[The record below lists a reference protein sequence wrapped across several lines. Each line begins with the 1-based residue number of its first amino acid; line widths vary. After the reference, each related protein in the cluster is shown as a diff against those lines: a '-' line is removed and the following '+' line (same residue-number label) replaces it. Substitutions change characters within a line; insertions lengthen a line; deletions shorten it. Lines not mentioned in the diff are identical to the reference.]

1 VGEKCSRAQAPG
13 GRLYTLSG
21 RRSVFI
27 ETYLTEPFAAPAV
40 KRYFLNRLLLLLPTL
55 FGALT
60 LVFFLINLVPG
71 DPVEVML
78 GETATATDKQE
89 LRRQLGLDQPVL
101 TRYTSFLADLSR
113 GDLGQSL
120 YENAE
125 VVELIAARLPATIEL
140 TISAM
145 IVAIVIAFPLA
156 TLAALKRDTW
166 IDRVVLFFSLLG
178 LSIPNF
184 WLGPLL
190 MILVSIQLGWLPVSG
205 RGDFSHLILPAL
217 TLGMAMAAILTR
229 ILRTS
234 LLRIVNLDFVKT
246 ARAKGMGETPVWLK
260 HILRNALIPVISI
273 IGLQFG
279 SLLAGSIITETI
291 FSWPG
296 IGRLTVQAIQTRDYP
311 LVQGCVLVVAI
322 GYLVVNFITDVFY
335 SIVDPRISYER

>member
-1 VGEKCSRAQAPG
+1 
-13 GRLYTLSG
+13 
-21 RRSVFI
+21 
-27 ETYLTEPFAAPAV
+27 V
-40 KRYFLNRLLLLLPTL
+40 KRYFLNRLLLFVPTL
-55 FGALT
+55 IGALK

-78 GETATATDKQE
+78 GETASATDKEE

-101 TRYTSFLADLSR
+101 TRYSEFFADLSR
-113 GDLGQSL
+113 GDLGRSL
-120 YENAE
+120 YENAD
-125 VVELIAARLPATIEL
+125 VAELIAARLPATFEL

-145 IVAIVIAFPLA
+145 IVALIISFPLA
-156 TLAALKRDTW
+156 TLAALKPGTW
-166 IDRVVLFFSLLG
+166 IDRVALFFSLVG
-178 LSIPNF
+178 LSMPNF

-205 RGDFSHLILPAL
+205 RGSFSHLVLPAL

-234 LLRIVNLDFVKT
+234 LLRIVNLDFIKT
-246 ARAKGMGETPVWLK
+246 ARAKGVGEPSVWLK
-260 HILRNALIPVISI
+260 HMLRNALIPVISI

-279 SLLAGSIITETI
+279 SLLAGSIITETV

-311 LVQGCVLVVAI
+311 LVQGCVLVVAT

-335 SIVDPRISYER
+335 SVVDPRISYDK

>member
-1 VGEKCSRAQAPG
+1 M
-13 GRLYTLSG
+13 
-21 RRSVFI
+21 
-27 ETYLTEPFAAPAV
+27 

-78 GETATATDKQE
+78 GETASAADKEE

-101 TRYTSFLADLSR
+101 ARYRAFLADLSR
-113 GDLGQSL
+113 GDLGNSL

-125 VVELIAARLPATIEL
+125 VATLIAARLPATLEL
-140 TISAM
+140 TTCAI
-145 IVAIVIAFPLA
+145 IVAIIIAFPLA
-156 TLAALKRDTW
+156 TLAALKPGTW
-166 IDRVVLFFSLLG
+166 IDRLALFFSLLG
-178 LSIPNF
+178 LSVPNF
-184 WLGPLL
+184 WLGPML

-205 RGDFSHLILPAL
+205 RGGFSHVILPSL

-234 LLRIVNLDFVKT
+234 LLRIVNLDFIKT
-246 ARAKGMGETPVWLK
+246 ARAKGLGEPLVWLK
-260 HILRNALIPVISI
+260 HMLRNALIPVISI
-273 IGLQFG
+273 MGLQFG

-311 LVQGCVLVVAI
+311 LVQGCVLIVAT
-322 GYLVVNFITDVFY
+322 GYLVVNFITDLAY
-335 SIVDPRISYER
+335 SIIDPRISYDK

>member
-1 VGEKCSRAQAPG
+1 
-13 GRLYTLSG
+13 
-21 RRSVFI
+21 
-27 ETYLTEPFAAPAV
+27 V

-78 GETATATDKQE
+78 GETASAADKEE
-89 LRRQLGLDQPVL
+89 LRRQLGLDQPVVA
-101 TRYTSFLADLSR
+101 RYRGFLADLSR
-113 GDLGQSL
+113 GDLGYSL

-125 VVELIAARLPATIEL
+125 VATLIAARLPATLEL
-140 TISAM
+140 TTCAM
-145 IVAIVIAFPLA
+145 IVAIIIAFPLA
-156 TLAALKRDTW
+156 TLAALKPGTW
-166 IDRVVLFFSLLG
+166 IDRLALFFSLLG
-178 LSIPNF
+178 LSVPNF
-184 WLGPLL
+184 WLGPML

-205 RGDFSHLILPAL
+205 RGGFSHVILPAL

-234 LLRIVNLDFVKT
+234 LLRIVNLDFIKT
-246 ARAKGMGETPVWLK
+246 ARAKGLGEPLVWLK
-260 HILRNALIPVISI
+260 HMLRNALIPVISI
-273 IGLQFG
+273 MGLQFG

-311 LVQGCVLVVAI
+311 LVQGCVLIVAT
-322 GYLVVNFITDVFY
+322 GYLVVNFITDLAY
-335 SIVDPRISYER
+335 SIIDPRISYDK

>member
-1 VGEKCSRAQAPG
+1 M
-13 GRLYTLSG
+13 
-21 RRSVFI
+21 
-27 ETYLTEPFAAPAV
+27 

-55 FGALT
+55 FGTLT

-78 GETATATDKQE
+78 GETASSTDKEE

-101 TRYTSFLADLSR
+101 TRYSGFLADLSR
-113 GDLGQSL
+113 GDLGYSL

-125 VVELIAARLPATIEL
+125 VAKLIAARLPATLEL
-140 TISAM
+140 TICAM
-145 IVAIVIAFPLA
+145 IVAIIISFPLA
-156 TLAALKRDTW
+156 TLAALKPGTW
-166 IDRVVLFFSLLG
+166 IDRLALFFSLLG

-184 WLGPLL
+184 WLGPML

-205 RGDFSHLILPAL
+205 RGGLSHVILPSL

-229 ILRTS
+229 ILRIS
-234 LLRIVNLDFVKT
+234 LLRIVNLDFIKT
-246 ARAKGMGETPVWLK
+246 ARAKGLDETVVWLK
-260 HILRNALIPVISI
+260 HMLRNALIPIISI
-273 IGLQFG
+273 MGLQFG

-311 LVQGCVLVVAI
+311 LVQGCMLIVAT
-322 GYLVVNFITDVFY
+322 GYLVVNFITDLAY
-335 SIVDPRISYER
+335 SIIDPRIRYEK